1 MKLMTNSPAKYSG
14 LKGYGLSIA
23 GRVPLVTPITSE
35 NRKYL
40 ETKRTKM
47 GHVYGLANA
56 QVNQPSGSQSTEEK
70 HWAQKSDAVFFL
82 GVPEIFSL
90 DISIYSFF
98 LYFHIFFLSHRRPFC
113 SSTVAVGFKMV
124 NEPNKS
130 KFNNIS
136 NCSCKELYSL
146 SYIADM
152 YNG

>member
-1 MKLMTNSPAKYSG
+1 MRRL
-14 LKGYGLSIA
+14 
-23 GRVPLVTPITSE
+23 TS
-35 NRKYL
+35 
-40 ETKRTKM
+40 
-47 GHVYGLANA
+47 
-56 QVNQPSGSQSTEEK
+56 QVVAR
-70 HWAQKSDAVFFL
+70 AQKRSIEPKKVMHSSFWEFL
-82 GVPEIFSL
+82 KSSPSIFPYIL
-90 DISIYSFF
+90 FF